1 MGAIM
6 KNWMTTVPG
15 ILALL
20 NVAWKFYQTKTLSNE
35 DITAVMVAFGLIGA
49 KDYNVTGGDKQA

>member
-1 MGAIM
+1 MNLL

-20 NVAWKFYQTKTLSNE
+20 NVAWKFYQTKSVSNE
-35 DITAVMVAFGLIGA
+35 DITAVLVAFGLIGA
-49 KDYNVTGGDKQA
+49 KDYNITGGSKEL